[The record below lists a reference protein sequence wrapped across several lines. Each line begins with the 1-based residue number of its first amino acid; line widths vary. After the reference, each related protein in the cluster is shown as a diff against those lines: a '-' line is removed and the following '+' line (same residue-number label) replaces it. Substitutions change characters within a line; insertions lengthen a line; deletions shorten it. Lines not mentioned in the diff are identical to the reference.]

1 MEENWV
7 SVFSTRQAY
16 MAEIVK
22 QVLQQNNIISVI
34 INKRDSIYN
43 TIGDIEVYVDRDK
56 LIKAKSIIETI
67 EN

>member
-1 MEENWV
+1 
-7 SVFSTRQAY
+7 